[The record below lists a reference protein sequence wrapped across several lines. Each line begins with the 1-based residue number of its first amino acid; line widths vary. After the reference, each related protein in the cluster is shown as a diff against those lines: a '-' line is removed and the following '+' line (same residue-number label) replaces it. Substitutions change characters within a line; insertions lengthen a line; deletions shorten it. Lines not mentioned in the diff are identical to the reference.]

1 MAPTTARHTRLSLA
15 REAGDALRAMS
26 AFSRSVEL
34 DPSLRELVNLRA
46 SQLNGCAYC
55 VDMHTRDARENGE
68 TERRLYALAAWR
80 GSPLFSERERER
92 AALALTEAIT
102 LLPQAGVPDALYE
115 AAAQEFPTPEIAQ
128 LLMAIAAINS
138 WNRLMVASGAIFK
151 APEDSAS

>member
-1 MAPTTARHTRLSLA
+1 MLPSIDGSHNRTPHPSLA
-15 REAGDALRAMS
+15 HARGRRGPPHDERVQPLDRA
-26 AFSRSVEL
+26 
-34 DPSLRELVNLRA
+34 
-46 SQLNGCAYC
+46 
-55 VDMHTRDARENGE
+55 
-68 TERRLYALAAWR
+68 
-80 GSPLFSERERER
+80 PLFSERERER

>member
-80 GSPLFSERERER
+80 ESPLFSERER
-92 AALALTEAIT
+92 AALALTKAIT

-115 AAAQEFPTPEIAQ
+115 AAAQESPTPEIAQ

>member
-1 MAPTTARHTRLSLA
+1 MAPTTAPHTRLSLA

-26 AFSRSVEL
+26 AFSHSIEL

-55 VDMHTRDARENGE
+55 IDMHTRDARQNGE

-80 GSPLFSERERER
+80 ESPLFSDRER

-138 WNRLMVASGAIFK
+138 WNRLMVASGAIFR